1 MGRPPAVVIIARH
14 GARLDAADT
23 QWHLTSPTPYDP
35 PLTYGGWR
43 QSQALGARIA
53 SVIHAREAVTNSHTL
68 DGLGGYMERLNIDG
82 DFGEKQ
88 GRGHQANR
96 GKRRRHKVVIHTSPF
111 LRCVQTSIAI
121 SAGIAQYQRP
131 ANPSSHQT
139 HSRPHVMHSGSPHI
153 RAMDGRSS
161 PYLSAITEPEDL
173 GRSRQ
178 KWKIHRTLLRVD
190 SFLGEWLSP
199 EYFDQITPPPESKM
213 MVASS
218 KADLLHHGDPVNM
231 THTSNRSSPGQGNF
245 PGGWNSGSATDSKSP
260 DSDDDTPPDD
270 LSSLSKNSPRFG
282 RANSHSVGSS
292 PKRSSMSFARRT
304 ERSPTP
310 GSAIYVPPIPS
321 YAISPSQPIPPG
333 YVSHARDACVKVDNL
348 WDSLRP
354 PLEWGSGGEYGE
366 EWSAMHKRFRKGL
379 HGMISWYRT
388 HDDSETLKPIKD
400 DSTENKGSSSKE
412 TEYHDDDETDT
423 VLILVTHGAGCNAL
437 IGALTSQPV
446 LLDVGMASLTM
457 AVRKSVDYKR
467 VSSPQSE
474 DVPASPSRRRH
485 SLIDLGISEDY
496 EVKLTASTE
505 HLRAGSPFLAGPQL
519 QRTPTLPIREKSP
532 YKYERPGFVNPHHS
546 KLSPTKEAFYLDSSS
561 NEKFGG
567 LQRSAT
573 TVVRSSGGLWSMPVA
588 KHPDKA
594 IEQESKYSIPQASQN
609 APVKAKNLDGVPE
622 PVGVDGHERLNG
634 SSNSGRTSPNG
645 ILDHADQGPS
655 IAPNGLW
662 GAPPQALGTERDK
675 GSKRRWT
682 LSQAS

>member
-1 MGRPPAVVIIARH
+1 MV
-14 GARLDAADT
+14 
-23 QWHLTSPTPYDP
+23 S
-35 PLTYGGWR
+35 
-43 QSQALGARIA
+43 S
-53 SVIHAREAVTNSHTL
+53 SHTL
-68 DGLGGYMERLNIDG
+68 DGLDGHMERLNIHG

-88 GRGHQANR
+88 GRGHQSHR
-96 GKRRRHKVVIHTSPF
+96 GKRRKHKVVIHTSPF

-121 SAGIAQYQRP
+121 SAGLAQQQGP
-131 ANPSSHQT
+131 ANPSSHST

-153 RAMDGRSS
+153 RALDARKS
-161 PYLSAITEPEDL
+161 PYLSAIAEPEDP

-178 KWKIHRTLLRVD
+178 KRQIHRTLLRVD
-190 SFLGEWLSP
+190 AFLGEWLSP
-199 EYFDQITPPPESKM
+199 EYFDKITPPPESKM

-218 KADLLHHGDPVNM
+218 KADLLHHGDSINM
-231 THTSNRSSPGQGNF
+231 THTSNRNSSGQGNF
-245 PGGWNSGSATDSKSP
+245 PGGWNSRSATNSKAL
-260 DSDDDTPPDD
+260 DSDNDTPLAD
-270 LSSLSKNSPRFG
+270 LSSLTETMPRLG

-292 PKRSSMSFARRT
+292 PNRSDLKMFNRRA

-310 GSAIYVPPIPS
+310 ESPIYVPPIPS

-333 YVSHARDACVKVDNL
+333 YVSHACEACVKVDNL

-379 HGMISWYRT
+379 HEMISWYRT
-388 HDDSETLKPIKD
+388 HDDSETLKPIID
-400 DSTENKGSSSKE
+400 DSLESKNSGHGDLE
-412 TEYHDDDETDT
+412 DYDDDETDT

-446 LLDVGMASLTM
+446 LLDVGTASLTM

-474 DVPASPSRRRH
+474 DVPTSPSRRRH
-485 SLIDLGISEDY
+485 SLIDSDDY

-505 HLRAGSPFLAGPQL
+505 HLRAGSPFLAGSQL
-519 QRTPTLPIREKSP
+519 QRTPSLPIREKSP
-532 YKYERPGFVNPHHS
+532 YRYERPGFTNSHHS
-546 KLSPTKEAFYLDSSS
+546 KFSPTREDFHLDSPT
-561 NEKFGG
+561 NDILGG

-573 TVVRSSGGLWSMPVA
+573 TVVPSSGGLWSMPIPKQVDTA
-588 KHPDKA
+588 IEEESKHPG
-594 IEQESKYSIPQASQN
+594 PQTGHN
-609 APVKAKNLDGVPE
+609 APVKAGKLDGVSE
-622 PVGVDGHERLNG
+622 RVEVDRHERLNG
-634 SSNSGRTSPNG
+634 STNSGRTSPNG
-645 ILDHADQGPS
+645 TFDHADQGPCPS
-655 IAPNGLW
+655 IAPSGLW

>member
-1 MGRPPAVVIIARH
+1 M
-14 GARLDAADT
+14 DAADT

-53 SVIHAREAVTNSHTL
+53 SIVHAREAHTNSHAL
-68 DGLGGYMERLNIDG
+68 DGLDEYMEKLNIDG

-88 GRGHQANR
+88 GRGHQALR

-121 SAGIAQYQRP
+121 SAGIAQHQRP
-131 ANPSSHQT
+131 ANPGSHQT
-139 HSRPHVMHSGSPHI
+139 HSKPHVMHSGSPHI

-161 PYLSAITEPEDL
+161 PYLSAIAEPEDF

-178 KWKIHRTLLRVD
+178 KREIHRTLLRVD
-190 SFLGEWLSP
+190 AFLGEWLSP

-218 KADLLHHGDPVNM
+218 KADLLHHGDPVSM
-231 THTSNRSSPGQGNF
+231 THTSNRTSSGQGSF
-245 PGGWNSGSATDSKSP
+245 PGGWNSRSATDSKSQ
-260 DSDDDTPPDD
+260 DSDDEDD
-270 LSSLSKNSPRFG
+270 LSSLSQNPPRIG
-282 RANSHSVGSS
+282 RADSNSVGSL
-292 PKRSSMSFARRT
+292 PKRSSVSFTRRA
-304 ERSPTP
+304 ERSPTSGGP
-310 GSAIYVPPIPS
+310 IYVPPIPS

-333 YVSHARDACVKVDNL
+333 YVSHARDACVQVDSL

-379 HGMISWYRT
+379 HEMISWYRT
-388 HDDSETLKPIKD
+388 HDDSETLKPIND
-400 DSTENKGSSSKE
+400 DSLESKISGSQDTEN
-412 TEYHDDDETDT
+412 YDDDETDT
-423 VLILVTHGAGCNAL
+423 VLILITHGAGCNAL

-457 AVRKSVDYKR
+457 AVRKNVDYRR

-474 DVPASPSRRRH
+474 NAPASPSRRRH

-519 QRTPTLPIREKSP
+519 QRTPNLPIREKSP
-532 YKYERPGFVNPHHS
+532 YRYERPAFVNPPHS
-546 KLSPTKEAFYLDSSS
+546 KFIPTKEAFHLDSPSS
-561 NEKFGG
+561 DNFGG
-567 LQRSAT
+567 LQRSAS

-588 KHPDKA
+588 KNEDKA
-594 IEQESKYSIPQASQN
+594 IERESKHPGPQVNQN
-609 APVKAKNLDGVPE
+609 APVKAGN
-622 PVGVDGHERLNG
+622 VDSVSEHFEVDRHERLNG
-634 SSNSGRTSPNG
+634 STNSGRASPNG
-645 ILDHADQGPS
+645 IFDLADQGPS